1 MLFFTIHIMLALTF
15 IMCLVFALTLGRSI
29 NQCGN
34 GSSLTEVD
42 LTKQASY
49 VMQLLKL
56 SKIQMAES
64 RHILPHLFHK
74 NLQICKITTH
84 T

>member
-1 MLFFTIHIMLALTF
+1 MLALTF

-42 LTKQASY
+42 LTKQASCDATIETIENPNGGI
-49 VMQLLKL
+49 
-56 SKIQMAES
+56 S
-64 RHILPHLFHK
+64 PHLAPPVP
-74 NLQICKITTH
+74 
-84 T
+84 